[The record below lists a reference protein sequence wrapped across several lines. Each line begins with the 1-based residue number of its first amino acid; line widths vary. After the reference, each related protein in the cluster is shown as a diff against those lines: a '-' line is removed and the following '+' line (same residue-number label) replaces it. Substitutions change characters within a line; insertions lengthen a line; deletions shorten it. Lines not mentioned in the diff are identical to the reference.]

1 VQADA
6 ANTAEGF
13 VKPREAA
20 IARFMKIAEG
30 SLGESGCY
38 LILSADL
45 G

>member
-6 ANTAEGF
+6 ANTAGGF
-13 VKPREAA
+13 VKRDEAA
-20 IARFMKIAEG
+20 KARFMRIAEG

-38 LILSADL
+38 LILSEDL